1 MKYQVIFGV
10 KTLSSHIKIPLNF
23 TGEKF
28 TIAVAIKTAST
39 AKEKRIKAI
48 MVWYFSGFYRINK
61 NITWPKL
68 HVYSSYIY
76 ICIPKDI

>member
-28 TIAVAIKTAST
+28 TVAVAIKTPST

-48 MVWYFSGFYRINK
+48 VVCYSSGFHRINK

-68 HVYSSYIY
+68 HVYSSYMY
-76 ICIPKDI
+76 ICMLKDI

>member
-10 KTLSSHIKIPLNF
+10 KTLSSHVKIPLNF

-28 TIAVAIKTAST
+28 TIAVAIKTPST
-39 AKEKRIKAI
+39 AKEKKIKAI
-48 MVWYFSGFYRINK
+48 MVWYFSGFHRINK

-68 HVYSSYIY
+68 HVFYCTLLTCTYV
-76 ICIPKDI
+76 C